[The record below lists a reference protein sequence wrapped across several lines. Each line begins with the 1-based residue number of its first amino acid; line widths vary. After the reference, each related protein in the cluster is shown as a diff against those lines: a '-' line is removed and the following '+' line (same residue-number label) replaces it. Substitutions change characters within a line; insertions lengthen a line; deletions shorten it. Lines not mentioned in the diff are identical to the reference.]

1 MPINLLLNSISYFPI
16 FNTPQYFALKFI
28 IYHSSFIIKFMTLK
42 LKFIVFITVI
52 HSVAIGLSFL
62 ILKDNK
68 LYFIASELLVL
79 VSLIIS
85 WSLFNDLIQPLQRLM
100 TGVNA
105 IKDQDFTVK
114 FIKTNEVETDSL
126 INVYN
131 AMIDQLRTEKTQ
143 QEAQHYFL
151 EKLVTTSPTGILI
164 LDFDNKVA
172 DLNPKCAEIMNLTK
186 QELIGQS
193 IYVFDNYLLKTIADL
208 ETGASKTIHLN
219 SAKTFKCA
227 KAHFID
233 RGFPRYFIMIE
244 ELTAEILAAEK
255 KAYGK
260 VIRMM
265 AHEVNNSIGAVN
277 SILDTTIQLNEAS
290 KETNDAL
297 QIAFDRNEHLSTFMR
312 NFADVIRLPLLN
324 LTLLNINELV
334 LKTAQFMAFKAA
346 EKNIVFQLALSGVNG
361 GLIKLQIINSELSV
375 IKNELNDA
383 QLINSELGTN
393 KNELNDAQLINSE
406 LSISKN
412 ELNDAQLINSEL
424 SINKNELND
433 AQLNNSK
440 LSINKNE
447 LNDAQLNNSELGI
460 NKNELNT
467 NTLKSEIWNL
477 KLDVKADFNQME
489 QVLINVIKNA
499 MEAIGENGVVTFRTT
514 AKPLQLFI
522 EDTGC
527 GIPKTV
533 ENQLFTPF
541 FTTKPY
547 GQGVGLTLIREVLT
561 AHNFDFALY
570 TEGPN
575 DELHTLNS
583 KENSKSKTVF
593 KIQF

>member
-1 MPINLLLNSISYFPI
+1 
-16 FNTPQYFALKFI
+16 
-28 IYHSSFIIKFMTLK
+28 MTLK
-42 LKFIVFITVI
+42 LKFILFIAVI

-62 ILKDNK
+62 ILKENK
-68 LYFIASELLVL
+68 LFFIASELLIL

-105 IKDQDFTVK
+105 IKDKDFTVK
-114 FIKTNEVETDSL
+114 FLKTNEIETDSL
-126 INVYN
+126 ISVYN
-131 AMIDQLRTEKTQ
+131 DMIDQLRTEKTQ

-164 LDFDNKVA
+164 LDFDNKIT
-172 DLNPKCAEIMNLTK
+172 DLNPKCLDIIGLDK
-186 QELIGQS
+186 KELIGQL
-193 IYVFDNYLLKTIADL
+193 IYSFNNPLLKVIAEL
-208 ETGASKTIHLN
+208 ETGDSKTIHLN

-244 ELTAEILAAEK
+244 ELTTEILAAEK

-312 NFADVIRLPLLN
+312 NFADVIRLPLPN
-324 LTLLNINELV
+324 ITTLNINELV
-334 LKTAQFMAFKAA
+334 LKIAQLMGFKAA
-346 EKNIVFQLALSGVNG
+346 EKGILFQLELSNVNG
-361 GLIKLQIINSELSV
+361 DAIKYQLNNSALSV
-375 IKNELNDA
+375 IKNELNSL
-383 QLINSELGTN
+383 QLNQLPT
-393 KNELNDAQLINSE
+393 NELDINALKSLIE
-406 LSISKN
+406 HL
-412 ELNDAQLINSEL
+412 ELN
-424 SINKNELND
+424 
-433 AQLNNSK
+433 
-440 LSINKNE
+440 
-447 LNDAQLNNSELGI
+447 
-460 NKNELNT
+460 
-467 NTLKSEIWNL
+467 
-477 KLDVKADFNQME
+477 VKADFNQME
-489 QVLINVIKNA
+489 QVLINIIKNA
-499 MEAIGENGVVTFRTT
+499 MEAIDKNGVITFRTT

-522 EDTGC
+522 EDTGR
-527 GIPKTV
+527 GISKTV

-547 GQGVGLTLIREVLT
+547 GQGVGLTLIREILT

-570 TEGPN
+570 TEGSVSELKTSLRDTKQTN
-575 DELHTLNS
+575 LELNTANFDDNKDELNNS
-583 KENSKSKTVF
+583 NDSELKTFNYNQNNKHKTVF
-593 KIQF
+593 RIRF

>member
-1 MPINLLLNSISYFPI
+1 
-16 FNTPQYFALKFI
+16 
-28 IYHSSFIIKFMTLK
+28 MTLK
-42 LKFIVFITVI
+42 LKFIVFIAVI

-68 LYFIASELLVL
+68 LFFIASELLIL

-85 WSLFNDLIQPLQRLM
+85 WSLFNDLIQPLERLM

-105 IKDQDFTVK
+105 IKDKDFTVK
-114 FIKTNEVETDSL
+114 FLKTNEIETDSL
-126 INVYN
+126 ISVYN

-164 LDFDNKVA
+164 LDFDSKVA
-172 DLNPKCAEIMNLTK
+172 DLNPKCTEIIGLTK
-186 QELIGQS
+186 KELIGQS
-193 IYVFDNYLLKTIADL
+193 IYSFDNYLLKTIAEL
-208 ETGASKTIHLN
+208 ETGDSKTIHLN

-290 KETNDAL
+290 KETNEAL

-312 NFADVIRLPLLN
+312 NFADVIRLPLPN
-324 LTLLNINELV
+324 ITTLNINELV
-334 LKTAQFMAFKAA
+334 LKTTQLMAFKAA
-346 EKNIVFQLALSGVNG
+346 EKSIVFQLVLSNSNG
-361 GLIKLQIINSELSV
+361 ELIKL
-375 IKNELNDA
+375 
-383 QLINSELGTN
+383 
-393 KNELNDAQLINSE
+393 QLINSE
-406 LSISKN
+406 LSIIKN
-412 ELNDAQLINSEL
+412 ELNDLQLNNSKLSAIKNELNDVQLNNSELSIINNELNGVQLINSEL
-424 SINKNELND
+424 SIINNELND
-433 AQLNNSK
+433 ANQ
-440 LSINKNE
+440 
-447 LNDAQLNNSELGI
+447 
-460 NKNELNT
+460 
-467 NTLKSEIWNL
+467 LKSEIKNL
-477 KLDVKADFNQME
+477 KSEHPLSIKADLSQME
-489 QVLINVIKNA
+489 QVLINIIKNA

-514 AKPLQLFI
+514 AKPLQLFV
-522 EDTGC
+522 EDTGH
-527 GIPKTV
+527 GISKTV

-547 GQGVGLTLIREVLT
+547 GQGVGLTLIREILA

-570 TEGPN
+570 TEGPISELKILNLKLNTANSNESDGDLNNN
-575 DELHTLNS
+575 DTQLNILNAN
-583 KENSKSKTVF
+583 ENNKRDKTVF
-593 KIQF
+593 KIRF